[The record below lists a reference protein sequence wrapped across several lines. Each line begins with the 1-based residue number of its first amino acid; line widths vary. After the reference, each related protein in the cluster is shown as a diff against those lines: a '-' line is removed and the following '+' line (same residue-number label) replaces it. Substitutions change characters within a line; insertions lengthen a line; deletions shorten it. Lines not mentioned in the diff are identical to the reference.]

1 MVDEREPTDPP
12 KKRDDDGE
20 DTGAS
25 DVKDAK
31 DVEEIVEEAVE
42 DAVEEAV
49 DEVVEEVI
57 EEAAKGA
64 EHLLFTDMAQ
74 YMSQFA
80 RSFEA
85 SARRWELVVYPSML
99 AFIVLAAYGFF
110 LIYKLTD
117 DIGKIVGQME
127 AISVSMVN
135 INQNFSS
142 TTNNMNTVARNMVK
156 MTGYMGQMSH
166 DIKEQNAA
174 MGAIVITLREMNQSV
189 DSMSYTMYHMRYDT
203 QTMGR
208 NIENVSGPMRFM
220 NNFMPW

>member
-1 MVDEREPTDPP
+1 MVDERGIRPP
-12 KKRDDDGE
+12 ATPDSGE
-20 DTGAS
+20 EKTETPAGHVA
-25 DVKDAK
+25 
-31 DVEEIVEEAVE
+31 E
-42 DAVEEAV
+42 
-49 DEVVEEVI
+49 EVVEE
-57 EEAAKGA
+57 AAKEA

-85 SARRWELVVYPSML
+85 SARRWELVVYPTML
-99 AFIVLAAYGFF
+99 AFVVLAAYGFF
-110 LIYKLTD
+110 LIYKLTN
-117 DIGKIVGQME
+117 DIGEIVGQME

-135 INQNFSS
+135 INKNFSS

-156 MTGYMGQMSH
+156 MSSYMNQMSQ

-174 MGAIVITLREMNQSV
+174 MGAIVITMREMNQSV
-189 DSMSYTMYHMRYDT
+189 DSMSYTMYQMRYDT

>member
-1 MVDEREPTDPP
+1 MVDEQGTRPP
-12 KKRDDDGE
+12 A
-20 DTGAS
+20 AS
-25 DVKDAK
+25 GSGKENVATPDEHVS
-31 DVEEIVEEAVE
+31 E
-42 DAVEEAV
+42 
-49 DEVVEEVI
+49 EVVEE
-57 EEAAKGA
+57 AAKEA

-85 SARRWELVVYPSML
+85 SARRWELVVYPTML

-110 LIYKLTD
+110 LIYKLTN
-117 DIGKIVGQME
+117 DIGEIVGQME
-127 AISVSMVN
+127 DISISMVN
-135 INQNFSS
+135 INKNFSS

-156 MTGYMGQMSH
+156 MTEYMNQMSH

-174 MGAIVITLREMNQSV
+174 MGAIVISMREMNQSI
-189 DSMSYTMYHMRYDT
+189 DSMSYTMYNMSYDT